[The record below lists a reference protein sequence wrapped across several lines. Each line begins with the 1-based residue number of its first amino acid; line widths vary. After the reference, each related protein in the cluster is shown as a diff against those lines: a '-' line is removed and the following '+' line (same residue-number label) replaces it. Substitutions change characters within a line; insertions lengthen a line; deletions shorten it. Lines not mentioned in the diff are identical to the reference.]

1 MKATRCIRCTISIGY
16 LDTKQERTMS
26 TQKLKRIDLDFPHS
40 WDELT
45 GRQMEHVHLLKHRA
59 VEKAQA
65 GKDPEKVVNEY
76 KLLVFLYLAGIKVRK
91 RAYKKDDGTFIYIVR
106 RKGWRHLFEEIPME
120 SWQVAQWI
128 TDLLG
133 FLDEPNT
140 RLEAPY
146 EYFRIGTKKWKAP
159 DTQLTSLTFE
169 QYIHAQQYLVAYW
182 DTRQAAE
189 EMKKDGGTRKAVKRL
204 YKEAEQY
211 RAMFLATLIV
221 PPVRQTEHVDEN
233 GTYRVDRTAY
243 VYHSSYG
250 ERNWKRFAGRRWR
263 YVFEVMQQFLQSCLE
278 EYRNKFPDLFTT
290 HKGGNDKDFIVLEAD
305 KMNAIKKYGNFT
317 NYQDIYNTNTFF
329 IFGML
334 SNMCQEAK
342 RIEEMNRRIK
352 SNR

>member
-1 MKATRCIRCTISIGY
+1 
-16 LDTKQERTMS
+16 MS

-59 VEKAQA
+59 VEKAKG

-182 DTRQAAE
+182 DTRQAVE

-290 HKGGNDKDFIVLEAD
+290 HKGGEDKDFIVLEAD
-305 KMNAIKKYGNFT
+305 KMNAIKKYGSFT
-317 NYQDIYNTNTFF
+317 NYQDIYNSNTFF

-334 SNMCQEAK
+334 SNICQEAK